1 MSAVDTLESV
11 AALLPP
17 ERRERFLRM
26 AATFRTVPEDDEYLQ
41 MLEAIGFMTLLW
53 REVPREIRRVLE
65 GANPVS
71 ETCESVAVQVRAAVI
86 EAIPSYE
93 DLKQISQRLEGH
105 DLTLSRLLAQ
115 CSPAPSSQPRLLGP
129 WITFA
134 TGIAVGVIACHL
146 APFLASLLP

>member
-1 MSAVDTLESV
+1 MSAVETLESV

-41 MLEAIGFMTLLW
+41 MLEAVGFMTLLW
-53 REVPREIRRVLE
+53 KEVPEEVRRVLE
-65 GANPVS
+65 GANPIN
-71 ETCESVAVQVRAAVI
+71 ETCESVAKQVRAAVI

-105 DLTLSRLLAQ
+105 DLTLSRLLAER
-115 CSPAPSSQPRLLGP
+115 PPTSSRQTRTLWR

-134 TGIAVGVIACHL
+134 TGIALGIAACHL
-146 APFLASLLP
+146 APLLISFLP